1 MDRRAILKALG
12 AGSAAL
18 AWAPLARSL
27 HAQTIATPGASLPAG
42 TLDEAILDQL
52 PGKQKL
58 IKLSYRPPNYETPL
72 AAFDHAIT
80 PNDQFFVRYH
90 LAGLPELSDL
100 KTWSLSIGGDAVN
113 RPATYTLDDLKH
125 NFPVVTV
132 AAVCQCSGNRRG
144 FSTPHVP
151 GVQWG
156 YGAMG
161 SATWTGVRLK
171 DVLAKSGIK
180 TGAVEIALNGADL
193 PVLEETPDFQKSLPV
208 DRALDNNVL
217 IAFAMNGEPLPLL
230 NGFPARL
237 VVPGWTATYW
247 MKHITTIEIRQ
258 QPFDGFWMRK
268 AYRVPKGM
276 FATDYAF
283 ATQDD
288 DKTTPITQILV
299 NSLITNLTDNMQVSA
314 SGFTVKGIAWD
325 GGHGIR
331 SVEVSVDGGVYW
343 THAKLA
349 KDLGRFAFREWGLDV
364 TRLSP
369 GPVTIMAR
377 AIALDGSTQVDQLL
391 FNPAGYHNNVVQ
403 KIPLIAT

>member
-1 MDRRAILKALG
+1 MDRRAIIKALG
-12 AGSAAL
+12 AGSAVL
-18 AWAPLARSL
+18 AWGPLARSL
-27 HAQTIATPGASLPAG
+27 QAQTIATPGALLPAG

-72 AAFDHAIT
+72 AAFDHAVT

-100 KTWSLSIGGDAVN
+100 KTWSLSIGGDAID

-161 SATWTGVRLK
+161 SASWTGVRLK

-193 PVLEETPDFQKSLPV
+193 PVLEETPDFQKSLPI
-208 DRALDNNVL
+208 DRALDSNVL
-217 IAFAMNGEPLPLL
+217 IAFAMNGEKLPLL

-258 QPFDGFWMRK
+258 KPFDGFWMRK

-299 NSLITNLTDNMQVSA
+299 NSLITNLTDDMRISA
-314 SGFTVKGIAWD
+314 GGFTVKGIAWD

-331 SVEVSVDGGVYW
+331 TVEVSVDGGAHW

-364 TRLSP
+364 TGLPP
-369 GPVTIMAR
+369 GPITVMAR
-377 AIALDGSTQVDQLL
+377 ATALDGSTQVDRLA

-403 KIPLIAT
+403 KIPLIAI

>member
-1 MDRRAILKALG
+1 MDRRTIIKALG
-12 AGSAAL
+12 TGSTML
-18 AWAPLARSL
+18 AWAALTRSS
-27 HAQTIATPGASLPAG
+27 HAQALVTQGARLPAG
-42 TLDEAILDQL
+42 TVDEAMLDQL

-72 AAFDHAIT
+72 AAFDSAVT

-90 LAGLPELSDL
+90 LAGLPELSAL
-100 KTWSLSIGGDAVN
+100 KTWSLSINGDAVD
-113 RPATYTLDDLKH
+113 RPATYALEDLKRK
-125 NFPVVTV
+125 FPVVTV

-144 FSTPHVP
+144 LSSPHVP

-161 SATWTGVRLK
+161 SAAWTGIRLK

-180 TGAVEIALNGADL
+180 TGAVEIVLNGADM
-193 PVLEETPDFQKSLPV
+193 PVLQETPDFQKSLPI
-208 DRALDNNVL
+208 DAAIEDNVI
-217 IAFAMNGEPLPLL
+217 IAFAMNGRPLPFL

-247 MKHITTIEIRQ
+247 MKHITTIEVRQ
-258 QPFDGFWMRK
+258 KPFDGFWMRK

-276 FATDYAF
+276 FATDYSF

-299 NSLITNLTDNMQVSA
+299 NSLITNLTDHMRVSA
-314 SGFTVKGIAWD
+314 GGFLVKGIAWD

-331 SVEVSVDGGVYW
+331 TVEVSADGGGSW
-343 THAKLA
+343 HQAKLGR
-349 KDLGRFAFREWGLDV
+349 DLGRFAFREWNLQIAKA
-364 TRLSP
+364 SP
-369 GPVTIMAR
+369 GALTVIAR
-377 AIALDGSTQVDQLL
+377 ATASNGATQVDQLV
-391 FNPAGYHNNVVQ
+391 FNPAGYHNNVTQ
-403 KIPLIAT
+403 KLPLTAA